1 MRQICI
7 EFKKKVS
14 IILYGSEN
22 WAILQTVK
30 LLKLNS
36 FTRMNSMI
44 FLDMKKL
51 TRVSHVLL
59 RDSYSKSYSILS
71 VFDYQNV
78 RIGLILCG

>member
-1 MRQICI
+1 MHRI
-7 EFKKKVS
+7 KKKVS

-36 FTRMNSMI
+36 FTGMNSMI

>member
-36 FTRMNSMI
+36 FTGMNSMI